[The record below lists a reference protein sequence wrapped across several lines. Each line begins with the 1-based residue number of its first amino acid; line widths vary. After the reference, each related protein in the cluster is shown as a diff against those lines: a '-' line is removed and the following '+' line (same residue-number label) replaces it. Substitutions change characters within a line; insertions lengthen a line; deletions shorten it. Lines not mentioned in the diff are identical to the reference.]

1 MRKKAIA
8 PLLLAAA
15 FGLLI
20 HTVPAYGPSEEDL
33 MNAALQKNSATPALQ
48 IFNRWIGSKDPV
60 LWELAEDYLLKKPDR
75 PNVGFFVRKE
85 DVIDAIIRSNNH
97 SLFPA
102 ALAAMRENGNIGDDR
117 ARPRRIQSLYDGIV
131 QAIPKNEFVRS
142 RMIDGK
148 PNSPVLRPNPVSQK
162 VGTET
167 IKRYRLPSEP
177 NEFAVA
183 KALFESGSLAK
194 QGINEVVYEKNGTA
208 KIASAEQFDYE
219 NITRWILNTQQTQ
232 LYPYL
237 MVLRRQLTNKSKP
250 TREELTKLIFTEIET
265 GSPESS
271 EALKLA
277 VRDGMVYDTKDRYL
291 QTAPPLRTLNIDLND
306 DSDLKLARYLLRAGL
321 PTKPLQGLPGKVGAG
336 LEDVQIVMF
345 TRKGEFDFKAER
357 DNRRSTANHA
367 PEVNIRAVE
376 GELIADMLAER
387 NFENDPKEGSL
398 WRTEKFRTLASGHY
412 PSQTWPVGCENL
424 RNLSK
429 AETSEI
435 RIAH

>member
-208 KIASAEQFDYE
+208 KIARNSG
-219 NITRWILNTQQTQ
+219 
-232 LYPYL
+232 YPG
-237 MVLRRQLTNKSKP
+237 V
-250 TREELTKLIFTEIET
+250 
-265 GSPESS
+265 
-271 EALKLA
+271 
-277 VRDGMVYDTKDRYL
+277 
-291 QTAPPLRTLNIDLND
+291 
-306 DSDLKLARYLLRAGL
+306 
-321 PTKPLQGLPGKVGAG
+321 
-336 LEDVQIVMF
+336 
-345 TRKGEFDFKAER
+345 
-357 DNRRSTANHA
+357 
-367 PEVNIRAVE
+367 
-376 GELIADMLAER
+376 
-387 NFENDPKEGSL
+387 
-398 WRTEKFRTLASGHY
+398 
-412 PSQTWPVGCENL
+412 
-424 RNLSK
+424 
-429 AETSEI
+429 
-435 RIAH
+435 